1 MFIYTLPYSNDI
13 PMKNSSPLQTER
25 LILRPW
31 QKQDYAPFAALNAD
45 SAVMEYF
52 PSILR
57 TKESDMMADKI
68 KGLITQKGWGFW
80 ATEEKESGR
89 FIGFVGLN
97 TPAYDLPF
105 NPCVEIGWRL
115 AKDTWGKGYA
125 TEAARASLQ
134 FAFENLD
141 LDEVVSFTTVTNLR
155 SRAVME
161 RLGLVNSGEDFDHP
175 LLEEGHPLQKH
186 VLYKLSQKEW
196 RNQA

>member
-1 MFIYTLPYSNDI
+1 
-13 PMKNSSPLQTER
+13 MKNSNPIQTGR

-31 QKQDYAPFAALNAD
+31 QEQDYTPFVSLNAD
-45 SAVMEYF
+45 PAVMEYF
-52 PSILR
+52 PSRLSER
-57 TKESDMMADKI
+57 ESHAMADKI
-68 KGLITQKGWGFW
+68 KKLITQKGWGFW
-80 ATEEKESGR
+80 AAEEKESGK

-97 TPAYDLPF
+97 APAYDLPF

-141 LDEVVSFTTVTNLR
+141 LDEVVSFTTITNLR

-161 RLGLVNSGEDFDHP
+161 RLGFANSGEDFDHP

-196 RNQA
+196 RNRT